1 MTALAFHQVGV
12 RYGDRAALVDF
23 SLELAPGEVVALIG
37 ETGSGKSSAAL
48 AALGL
53 LPDGARIEGQIV
65 RSGRVAMVFQEP
77 LLALDP
83 LMRVG
88 RQVAEAV
95 RAPRAQARAR
105 AAQALIDVGLDPA
118 RVARRYP
125 HELSGGQRQRVG
137 IAMALAGEPAVLVAD
152 EPTTALDPDTTA
164 QVIAL
169 LVAAA
174 RNRGMALLLVTHDL
188 ALARCH
194 ADRLVL
200 LDAGRVVETGR
211 LPAALTLPR
220 TATLL
225 AQIDHVPQRG
235 PLSPDRQPVLTVR
248 GLVHGY
254 DGRRV
259 LDGIE
264 FDIHAGEIVGLIGP
278 SGEGKSTLLR
288 LVLGLETPQ
297 AGTVT
302 IAGHDMHKVH
312 GAQLRDARRH
322 VQAVFQ
328 DPGASLDPHWRVGRI
343 VAEPLGLW
351 PGSLSRQA
359 THAKVCDALARVGLD
374 GDAAGRYP
382 GAFSGGQ
389 RQRIALARALVVEP
403 ALIVLDEATS
413 ALDAAV
419 RADMLDLLAGLG
431 DSGIALLFVTHD
443 QAMIAGLADR
453 VLHLSDGRV

>member
-194 ADRLVL
+194 AR
-200 LDAGRVVETGR
+200 RTH
-211 LPAALTLPR
+211 PAAHRHP
-220 TATLL
+220 
-225 AQIDHVPQRG
+225 
-235 PLSPDRQPVLTVR
+235 
-248 GLVHGY
+248 
-254 DGRRV
+254 
-259 LDGIE
+259 
-264 FDIHAGEIVGLIGP
+264 
-278 SGEGKSTLLR
+278 
-288 LVLGLETPQ
+288 
-297 AGTVT
+297 AGTDRSCAPTRAPVARSP
-302 IAGHDMHKVH
+302 AGADS
-312 GAQLRDARRH
+312 ARTG
-322 VQAVFQ
+322 
-328 DPGASLDPHWRVGRI
+328 PWL
-343 VAEPLGLW
+343 
-351 PGSLSRQA
+351 
-359 THAKVCDALARVGLD
+359 
-374 GDAAGRYP
+374 
-382 GAFSGGQ
+382 
-389 RQRIALARALVVEP
+389 
-403 ALIVLDEATS
+403 
-413 ALDAAV
+413 
-419 RADMLDLLAGLG
+419 
-431 DSGIALLFVTHD
+431 
-443 QAMIAGLADR
+443 
-453 VLHLSDGRV
+453 